1 MPPQAGAVLLDL
13 YFLRSAG
20 HLDLGA
26 IIQIARFGALKPDH
40 FATFF
45 CHDEQPNYLP
55 GPRRVRFSGP
65 FISRGPL
72 KRTLRFYL
80 DCYAKILVTTPEPTV
95 LPPSRTAKRS
105 FSSMAIGAWSSTSIV
120 TLSPGITISA
130 PPSSFATP
138 VTSVVRK

>member
-45 CHDEQPNYLP
+45 CH
-55 GPRRVRFSGP
+55 G
-65 FISRGPL
+65 
-72 KRTLRFYL
+72 T
-80 DCYAKILVTTPEPTV
+80 
-95 LPPSRTAKRS
+95 SRTIRFVGPAVPDLR
-105 FSSMAIGAWSSTSIV
+105 V
-120 TLSPGITISA
+120 TRFLRQDLGHNA
-130 PPSSFATP
+130 RADGFADFAD
-138 VTSVVRK
+138 SEAQFFFHGDWRLELDFDRHVVAG